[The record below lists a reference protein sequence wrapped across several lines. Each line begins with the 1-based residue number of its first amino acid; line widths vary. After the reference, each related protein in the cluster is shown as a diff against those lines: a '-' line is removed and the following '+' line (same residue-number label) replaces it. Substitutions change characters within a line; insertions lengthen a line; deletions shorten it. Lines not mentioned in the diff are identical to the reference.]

1 MCVMVVATLAS
12 YAAADCT
19 QYDPEICQG
28 LTNGVFVGS
37 NLDCSGWVQCHL
49 NEIHTCGVCPDG
61 LYFDTPLQRC
71 TYSSLVTCTVPQP
84 ELICTPGL
92 INRVPVPD
100 SCSLYYQCLG
110 QGDPIQHSCAEALH
124 FDEVTENCDFI
135 DNVRCMR
142 EPVVVECPATSE
154 PFSYVPHP
162 WLCDRFFICIN
173 GESFERTCF
182 EGTHFDP
189 TVDQCLPIDQAQ
201 CTLED

>member
-1 MCVMVVATLAS
+1 MSVIMVATLAS
-12 YAAADCT
+12 YAAGDCT

-61 LYFDTPLQRC
+61 LYFDTPLQHC
-71 TYSSLVTCTVPQP
+71 TYSNLVTCLVP
-84 ELICTPGL
+84 ESMCTPGL
-92 INRVPVPD
+92 INRVPAPD
-100 SCSLYYQCLG
+100 SCSVYYQCLG
-110 QGDPIQHSCAEALH
+110 QGEPVQHTCAEVLH
-124 FDEVTENCDFI
+124 FDEVTEKCDFI

-154 PFSYVPHP
+154 PFSNVPHP

-173 GESFERTCF
+173 GESFEQTCF

-189 TVDQCLPIDQAQ
+189 RADQCLPIDQAQ
-201 CTLED
+201 CTLEDGL